1 MARNSSSATPEVSAR
16 QIVLLLVTFAAL
28 LLSIGLF
35 FDSGQ
40 RSAQSRQWDNKLND
54 LRDNS
59 SALAHIAINIGYLQ
73 GSAIR
78 QPKSAGALP
87 SLINEIDGN
96 IKALRSGAPEE
107 GVPSLPPRAFAQS
120 TRLVNVWHQAV
131 PSIRKL
137 IGQGSGPNAGSNGIS
152 AAARN
157 VVEISL
163 NGMEPAISAIRL
175 ALKKAEEKNRWF
187 GYAGY
192 GTGAVALITLIL
204 FIITFTTD
212 QIRARRQTEAK
223 DARQQQAILTLLD
236 EITDFASGD
245 LTVNVTV
252 SEDFTGAIA
261 DSINYTI
268 ETLRTL
274 VGTISRTSE
283 EVAAA
288 ASRTTKIAHSMSVDS
303 DRQAQKI
310 TGVAEEITVSSKQLQ
325 EVSTRAQQLSAQ
337 AQQSFEVAHGGAAT
351 VGRTIQNMTSLRDQ
365 IQETSKRIKRLG
377 ESSQE
382 IGNII
387 EFIDD
392 IAEQTNTLS
401 LNAAIQA
408 AMAGEA
414 GRGFAVVAEQVQAL
428 AERASAATRQVESL
442 IKTIQADS
450 QEAISSMERSTSN
463 VVSGAKSAEEAG
475 QSLTHVEATSD
486 ELSKAI
492 TEISLI
498 TRTQAENTAHNAEDM
513 TAIRQIAAQTSDLA
527 GQTAQSVGELSSL
540 SERLRES
547 IADFTLPDSA
557 GEAGV
562 SERH

>member
-1 MARNSSSATPEVSAR
+1 MAENPSWSTPEVSAR
-16 QIVLLLVTFAAL
+16 QIVLLLVTFTAL

-40 RSAQSRQWDNKLND
+40 RSSQGRQWENELNL
-54 LRDNS
+54 LRDNAT
-59 SALAHIAINIGYLQ
+59 ALARTATNTGNLQ
-73 GSAIR
+73 GPLIHQQNSEDAFRSLINKIEDNLR
-78 QPKSAGALP
+78 KLKSGVPEKGIPALP
-87 SLINEIDGN
+87 SG
-96 IKALRSGAPEE
+96 ALNS
-107 GVPSLPPRAFAQS
+107 F
-120 TRLVNVWHQAV
+120 TDLVKVWHQAL
-131 PSIRKL
+131 PSIRIL
-137 IGQGSGPNAGSNGIS
+137 ATQQSGTGEVRNTIS
-152 AAARN
+152 KAARN
-157 VVEISL
+157 VVTFSL
-163 NGMEPAISAIRL
+163 DEMEPAIGAIRSS
-175 ALKKAEEKNRWF
+175 LKKVDKNNRWF

-192 GTGAVALITLIL
+192 GTGAVALIALIL
-204 FIITFTTD
+204 FIITFATD

-236 EITDFASGD
+236 EITDLASGD
-245 LTVNVTV
+245 LTINLTV

-261 DSINYTI
+261 DSINYTV

-283 EVAAA
+283 EVATA
-288 ASRTTKIAHSMSVDS
+288 ASRTTRVANSMSVDS

-310 TGVAEEITVSSKQLQ
+310 TAVADEITVSSKQLQ
-325 EVSTRAQQLSAQ
+325 GVSARAEQLSAQ
-337 AQQSFEVAHGGAAT
+337 AQQAVEVAHGGAAT
-351 VGRTIQNMTSLRDQ
+351 VGRTIQNMTLLRDQ

-392 IAEQTNTLS
+392 ISEQTNTLS

-463 VVSGAKSAEEAG
+463 VVTGAKSAEEAG
-475 QSLTHVEATSD
+475 QSLARIEVTSN
-486 ELSKAI
+486 ELSGAI

-498 TRTQAENTAHNAEDM
+498 TRTQAENTAQIAEEM
-513 TAIRQIAAQTSDLA
+513 TEIRQISAQTSDLA
-527 GQTAQSVGELSSL
+527 GQTAQSVSELSSL
-540 SERLRES
+540 SEHLRES
-547 IADFTLPDSA
+547 IADFTLPDPSD
-557 GEAGV
+557 G
-562 SERH
+562 S